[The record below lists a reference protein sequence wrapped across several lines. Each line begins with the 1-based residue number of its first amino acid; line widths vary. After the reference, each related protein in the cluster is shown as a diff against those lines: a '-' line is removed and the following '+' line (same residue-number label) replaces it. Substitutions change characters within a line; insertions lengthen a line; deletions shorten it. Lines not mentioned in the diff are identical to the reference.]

1 MLLNR
6 AQQEVR
12 DTSLEVVNEDSSE
25 ITTVSQLPPKPP
37 KPPKVSPKPR
47 FFPIKKDNRSRSN
60 SSGLNVRRF
69 SVDSILGERLDTIG
83 RRLSRDITNS
93 PPDLGHR
100 FETFGK
106 GESISKFDTFSGQ
119 KTEEFSGQ
127 PSVIECNQ
135 VSKFDT
141 YSGKNDKP
149 DVVSNKKHQ
158 NKRAPLN
165 LDVYERENEKK
176 PIESSHENTALRERL
191 APPIFQIDSTKAV
204 LRDKLHEELKA
215 KHGNDR
221 RKPRAQFPL
230 PHQTKTIPGPSER
243 QTKLGKPERN
253 GTRPSPS
260 PRRSNRELETP
271 LTMPRNQKSNSKPVC
286 LDRLSR
292 EDLLRLS
299 HSTESEIHEYLQ
311 NSVKTRKPE
320 PP

>member
-1 MLLNR
+1 MLLSR

-37 KPPKVSPKPR
+37 KLKPKVSPKPR

-83 RRLSRDITNS
+83 RRLSRDINS

-106 GESISKFDTFSGQ
+106 GELTVSKFDTFSGQ
-119 KTEEFSGQ
+119 KTEEFSKQ
-127 PSVIECNQ
+127 PETEYNQ
-135 VSKFDT
+135 VSSKFDT
-141 YSGKNDKP
+141 YSGTKNDKP
-149 DVVSNKKHQ
+149 DIVLNRKHQ
-158 NKRAPLN
+158 SKRAPLN

-176 PIESSHENTALRERL
+176 PIESFNDNIALKERL
-191 APPIFQIDSTKAV
+191 APPIFQIDSSKAV
-204 LRDKLHEELKA
+204 LRDRLHEELKA
-215 KHGNDR
+215 KHGNAR

-230 PHQTKTIPGPSER
+230 PNQT
-243 QTKLGKPERN
+243 TKLGKPERN

-260 PRRSNRELETP
+260 PRRSKREVETP
-271 LTMPRNQKSNSKPVC
+271 LTLPRNQKTNSKSVC

>member
-60 SSGLNVRRF
+60 SSGLNIRRF

-119 KTEEFSGQ
+119 KTEEFSG
-127 PSVIECNQ
+127 PAVTESNQ

-149 DVVSNKKHQ
+149 DVVLNKKHQ

-176 PIESSHENTALRERL
+176 PIESINENLALRERL
-191 APPIFQIDSTKAV
+191 APPIFQIDSSKAV

-215 KHGNDR
+215 KHGNVR

-230 PHQTKTIPGPSER
+230 PHQGPSDR
-243 QTKLGKPERN
+243 NKLGKPERN

-260 PRRSNRELETP
+260 PRRSKRNLETP
-271 LTMPRNQKSNSKPVC
+271 LTLPRNQKSNSKPVC